1 MNLSLRGK
9 LLATSLGVVLITVCL
24 LGMTAFYTLKNQTLS
39 AIDSEARNY
48 ASAYAEGIG
57 KWMQDRRES
66 LTAQVDVIASHPTS
80 ELVPHLLQTL
90 RSGGFGRGGSG
101 WGCSRSSGR
110 CRRSFFFFAT
120 GGQNHGGRDNSQL
133 HFHLHMD
140 PWKEK
145 DRQQGE

>member
-66 LTAQVDVIASHPTS
+66 LTAGQCHRQPPDV
-80 ELVPHLLQTL
+80 
-90 RSGGFGRGGSG
+90 RSGASSAADLALRRLRAGLLRLGGG
-101 WGCSRSSGR
+101 GDDPQRS
-110 CRRSFFFFAT
+110 
-120 GGQNHGGRDNSQL
+120 L
-133 HFHLHMD
+133 
-140 PWKEK
+140 P
-145 DRQQGE
+145 QQG